1 MTTREMDPQE
11 RIQTA
16 MTFLRQ
22 SDEEFAAGDHL
33 QASEKLYGAA
43 VQVVTAIAQQ
53 RNWRYDSHRDMKNNV
68 YRLGR
73 EYGDNFIVGG
83 FAAAEKFQWNFYH
96 DSLEP
101 YEIKGE
107 RPIVH
112 DFVARLAVLADAE
125 G

>member
-1 MTTREMDPQE
+1 MTTKEMDPQK
-11 RIQTA
+11 RIETA

-22 SDEEFAAGDHL
+22 SDQEFAAGDRL

-43 VQVVTAIAQQ
+43 VQVVTAIAQL
-53 RNWRYDSHRDMKNNV
+53 RNWRYDSHRAMKNNV

-73 EYGDNFIVGG
+73 EYGDNSIVGG
-83 FAAAEKFQWNFYH
+83 FATAEKFHWNFYH
-96 DSLEP
+96 DSMEP
-101 YEIKGE
+101 YEIEGE

-112 DFVARLAVLADAE
+112 DFVERISALVGAE

>member
-1 MTTREMDPQE
+1 MTAREMDPQE

-83 FAAAEKFQWNFYH
+83 FAAAEKFHWNFYH

-101 YEIKGE
+101 YEIEGE

-112 DFVARLAVLADAE
+112 DFVARLAVLAGAE